1 MTCSSDGSSGLSS
14 VSCRTGA
21 DSCVTEGVCV
31 CVCAR
36 VIVGVSVCSAASS
49 QATPGKRAAVPPH
62 RQTDGRSVFA
72 LGALGCGPLFSAAA
86 CPFCPYLSVRVR
98 ASLPPPPS
106 FSPLPVLSSLT
117 DGWKWRHVAADP
129 RSRAACSTWSSAHTA
144 VFCCWSSFVV
154 ACARIVR
161 GVSVP
166 GRVGGFILF

>member
-1 MTCSSDGSSGLSS
+1 M
-14 VSCRTGA
+14 
-21 DSCVTEGVCV
+21 CV
-31 CVCAR
+31 CVRVSLWASLSVAQPPLRPLPGSALLFRLTDRRTDGACSPSVRSAAVLSSLLPPVLSVLISLCACAR
-36 VIVGVSVCSAASS
+36 VS
-49 QATPGKRAAVPPH
+49 
-62 RQTDGRSVFA
+62 
-72 LGALGCGPLFSAAA
+72 
-86 CPFCPYLSVRVR
+86 
-98 ASLPPPPS
+98 PPPS